1 MLADVPALVRYRDD
15 PEVAR
20 MQSWERFSEA
30 DARTLVERVADRRP
44 GTPGEWFQWGIELG
58 SSGALIGDCGFKTHG
73 DDPRQGEIGYTLA
86 RDHQRQGLATEAV
99 HAVLD
104 HAFRDLGMHR
114 VSASVDADNL
124 ASLALLERLGLRREA
139 HFRCS
144 VWFKGAWCDDVI
156 YALLQAEW
164 LARPELMVR

>member
-20 MQSWERFSEA
+20 MQSWERYSEA
-30 DARTLVERVADRRP
+30 DARALVELVADRRP
-44 GTPGEWFQWGIELG
+44 GTPGEWFQWGIELLA
-58 SSGALIGDCGFKTHG
+58 SGALIGDCGFKTHG

-104 HAFRDLGMHR
+104 HAFRGLGMHR

-139 HFRCS
+139 HFRRS

-156 YALLQAEW
+156 YALLQEEW
-164 LARPELMVR
+164 LARPELTVR